1 VPAIRAVAMPGTP
14 ITLWRL
20 AGLRLAERRDAV
32 PLLSVPS
39 GSRSQMPPKGFIRA
53 AMPQSWL
60 EGNTQAPGG
69 GLPASRMHQVSARA
83 GAASRTKSPAKR
95 PAPGIFPVCF
105 IHLVQLHELVLDKTP
120 LAP

>member
-1 VPAIRAVAMPGTP
+1 LNVPAIRAVAMPGTP

-69 GLPASRMHQVSARA
+69 GP
-83 GAASRTKSPAKR
+83 P
-95 PAPGIFPVCF
+95 PGIFPVCF